1 MFLAALNSFLSTGS
15 KKKKLYWQKLKKK
28 KKIELG
34 GFKHGWL
41 NEDKQIAVLV

>member
-1 MFLAALNSFLSTGS
+1 MFLAALHSFLSTGS
-15 KKKKLYWQKLKKK
+15 KKKKIVLTKIE

-41 NEDKQIAVLV
+41 NEDKKIAVLV

>member
-15 KKKKLYWQKLKKK
+15 KKKNCIDKNWKKK

-41 NEDKQIAVLV
+41 NEDKQIAVSV